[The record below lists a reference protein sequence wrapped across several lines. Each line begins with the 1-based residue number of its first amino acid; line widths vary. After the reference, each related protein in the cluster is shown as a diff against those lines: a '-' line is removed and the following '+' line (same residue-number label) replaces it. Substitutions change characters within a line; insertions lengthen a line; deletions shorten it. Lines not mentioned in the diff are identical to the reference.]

1 MHKKSTV
8 KFYNEIITTLKSLG
22 SVLGTSLERKVE
34 FWNVIDVLTTFEL
47 LVQYFKWC
55 PLTVLSHLL

>member
-1 MHKKSTV
+1 MIFIYNAKKSTV

-34 FWNVIDVLTTFEL
+34 F
-47 LVQYFKWC
+47 
-55 PLTVLSHLL
+55 